1 MFCVSP
7 GGFTGCYLMIF
18 GGELVIFIC
27 QNQDVQDL
35 RIYRMLLDDFWWG
48 VEGLTLMFS
57 ILKLMI
63 TYSINIL

>member
-1 MFCVSP
+1 
-7 GGFTGCYLMIF
+7 LMIF